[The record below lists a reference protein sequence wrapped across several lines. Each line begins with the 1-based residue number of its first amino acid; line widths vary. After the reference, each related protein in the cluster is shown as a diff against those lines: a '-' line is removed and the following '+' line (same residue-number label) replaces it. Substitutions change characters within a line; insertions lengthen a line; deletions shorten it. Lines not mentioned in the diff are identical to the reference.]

1 MFKSLFIALT
11 FFSLV
16 HPFCLLASDDLAIL
30 EAVVAANQKVQ
41 PGLEHYLVTVE
52 TSRIQEMMSRMTSGI
67 PADMAPPPTP
77 TITKFWQRNG
87 KSIVYSQEARTAPYV
102 EKMVKQI
109 SSNLAIELNEML
121 LPPDKAE
128 QRLALVKDAAIKS
141 SEVALADSLIKRLE
155 ISFNQP
161 TDLDGAFYVNGMRLP
176 QKQIK
181 SLVFDIETKS
191 ETVTELILVTGDG
204 LQLTLEIRY
213 LDATGGR
220 IPERFQITSPGG
232 KIDDH
237 FKVKFVEVEGFLLP
251 ASMHRVIRRPELQED
266 LEVFFIDYQ
275 VNQPIPEDVQIQL
288 QSQ

>member
-67 PADMAPPPTP
+67 PSDVAPPPTP

-87 KSIVYSQEARTAPYV
+87 KSIVYSQEARPTPYA

-121 LPPDKAE
+121 LPPGKAE
-128 QRLALVKDAAIKS
+128 QRLVLAKDAAVKS

-161 TDLDGAFYVNGMRLP
+161 TDLDGAFYANGMRLP
-176 QKQIK
+176 QKQVK
-181 SLVFDIETKS
+181 SLVFDIDTKS
-191 ETVTELILVTGDG
+191 ETVTELVLVTGDG
-204 LQLTLEIRY
+204 LQLTLEMRY

-220 IPERFQITSPGG
+220 IPERFRITSPGG

-237 FKVKFVEVEGFLLP
+237 FKVKFVEVEDFLLP

-275 VNQPIPEDVQIQL
+275 VNQPIPEDVQLQL
-288 QSQ
+288 KNQ